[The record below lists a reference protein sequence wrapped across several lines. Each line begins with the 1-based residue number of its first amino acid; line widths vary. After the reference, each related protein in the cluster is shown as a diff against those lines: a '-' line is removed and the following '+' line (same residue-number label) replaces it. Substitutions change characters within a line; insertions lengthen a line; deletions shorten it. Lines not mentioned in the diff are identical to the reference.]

1 MACLPDGGQEEGEG
15 AEGGGW
21 ASQEELVGWG
31 VLPQGLQLG
40 SDEGQGGLQGL
51 PRWRVQIA
59 RPQLAATDDVSTE
72 AEQAGKQNSV
82 LLRGLR

>member
-40 SDEGQGGLQGL
+40 GDEGQGGLEGQ
-51 PRWRVQIA
+51 PRWRVQIF
-59 RPQLAATDDVSTE
+59 RPQLGGGHRWGMWGYCGGSGWE
-72 AEQAGKQNSV
+72 G
-82 LLRGLR
+82 GG